1 VALIF
6 MDAQMGL
13 EHLLSPLT
21 VDEFVTNYWGRT
33 FKHVPGVAGKFSH
46 LLPWQRLNEALEQH
60 RLDFP
65 RLRLTRDGERL
76 PPGTY
81 ISYSKPGQ
89 RRVAVPRLR
98 YEKLT
103 QELNRGATLVLDA
116 VDELDESLRALA
128 EALELFFHER
138 IQINAYAGW
147 RTSRGFD
154 LHWDDHDVFI
164 LQVAGRKRWMIYG
177 MTRPYPL
184 AGDPKEPKPTEP
196 PLWNQILEA
205 GDLLYI
211 PRGFWHVAYPLNEPT
226 LHLTVGVHNRAG
238 LDLLHW
244 LVERMR
250 SRELFRMDL
259 PRFATT
265 ETIQA
270 HVAEMRRE
278 LLSEWDDDI
287 LNRYFADLDAS
298 ALSRPRLSLA
308 CVPVGGSLPSGN
320 MLVKLLAPRPLDL
333 KGESGVVRF
342 SSLKKEWRLAVE
354 ALPILSHLDKHRV
367 CSVSELCEVAKS
379 EVDERRVRVFLKEL
393 LMNGLVAIVEL

>member
-1 VALIF
+1 
-6 MDAQMGL
+6 MDAQAPMRL

-21 VDEFVTNYWGRT
+21 VDEFLTNFWGQT
-33 FKHVPGVAGKFSH
+33 FKHVPGVPDKFSH
-46 LLPWQRLNEALEQH
+46 LFPWQRLNEALEQH

-65 RLRLTRDGERL
+65 RIRLTRDGERL
-76 PPGTY
+76 EPRSY
-81 ISYSKPGQ
+81 IRHSTPGQ
-89 RRVAVPRLR
+89 KRVAVPRLR

-103 QELNRGATLVLDA
+103 QELNSGASLVLDA
-116 VDELDESLRALA
+116 VDELYAPLRAMA

-138 IQINAYAGW
+138 IQINSYASW

-164 LQVAGRKRWMIYG
+164 VQVTGRKHWMIHG
-177 MTRPYPL
+177 ITRPYPL

-196 PLWNQILEA
+196 PLWDHILEP

-238 LDLLHW
+238 LDLLRW
-244 LVERMR
+244 LVNRMQ

-259 PRFATT
+259 PRFATR

-270 HVAEMRRE
+270 HLLQMRGE
-278 LLSEWDDDI
+278 LLAEWNDDI
-287 LNRYFADLDAS
+287 LNRYFADLDSS
-298 ALSRPRLSLA
+298 AISRPRLSLPGA
-308 CVPVGGSLPSGN
+308 PIAGTLPSGA

-333 KGESGVVRF
+333 KVESGVVRF
-342 SSLKKEWRLAVE
+342 SSQRKDWRLALE
-354 ALPILSHLDKHRV
+354 TLPILRHLDKNRV
-367 CSVSELCEVAKS
+367 CSVSELFEVAKS
-379 EVDERRVRVFLKEL
+379 EVDERRVRIFLKEL
-393 LMNGLVAIVEL
+393 LINGLVAIVERNV

>member
-1 VALIF
+1 
-6 MDAQMGL
+6 MDAQAPMGL

-21 VDEFVTNYWGRT
+21 IDEFVTNSWGRT
-33 FKHVPGVAGKFSH
+33 FKHVPGVPDKFSH

-65 RLRLTRDGERL
+65 RIRLTRDGERL
-76 PPGTY
+76 RPGSY
-81 ISYSKPGQ
+81 IRYSKSGQ
-89 RRVAVPRLR
+89 RRAAVPRLR
-98 YEKLT
+98 YDKLT
-103 QELNRGATLVLDA
+103 QELNSGATLVLDA
-116 VDELDESLRALA
+116 VDELYEPLRILA

-164 LQVAGRKRWMIYG
+164 LQVTGRKRWMMYG
-177 MTRPYPL
+177 MTRPYPVT
-184 AGDPKEPKPTEP
+184 GDPKEPKPTGP
-196 PLWNQILEA
+196 PVWDHTLEA

-238 LDLLHW
+238 LDLLRW

-250 SRELFRMDL
+250 SRESFRMDL
-259 PRFATT
+259 PRFATA
-265 ETIQA
+265 ETIEA
-270 HVAEMRRE
+270 HLAELRRE
-278 LLSEWDDDI
+278 LLAEWDDDI
-287 LNRYFADLDAS
+287 LKRYFADLDAA

-308 CVPVGGSLPSGN
+308 CAPVAGSLPSGN
-320 MLVKLLAPRPLDL
+320 MLVKLLAPRPLNL
-333 KGESGVVRF
+333 KLESGIVNF
-342 SSLKKEWRLAVE
+342 SSQKKEWRLSPE
-354 ALPILSHLDKHRV
+354 ALPILSHLNKHRV

-379 EVDERRVRVFLKEL
+379 ELDERRVRVFLKEL
-393 LMNGLVAIVEL
+393 LLNGLVAIVEL